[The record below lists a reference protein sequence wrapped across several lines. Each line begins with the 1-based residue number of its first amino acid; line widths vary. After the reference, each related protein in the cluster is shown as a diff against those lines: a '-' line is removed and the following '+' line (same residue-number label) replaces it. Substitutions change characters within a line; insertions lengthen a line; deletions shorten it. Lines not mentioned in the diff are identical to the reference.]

1 MDGNSSPER
10 AATPDRPAT
19 GIYLSDVLGML
30 RRRWYVLVVGLL
42 LVAGG
47 AGAVLLKSPVSY
59 QATGQLL
66 LLLPPQAGGDKPIN
80 PYLNLDPG
88 LATTAALIAS
98 TMNAPES
105 QRSVEAAG
113 HTAAY
118 TITLFPNTGPLLVIT
133 TEGAD
138 PQQAIGTRDEVI
150 RRLQQELDR
159 IQNEENAPKRQFIHT
174 RTNSTFNEAEVLTGD
189 RTRAV
194 AAVGAA
200 GMLALLFVVV
210 IWDRAAARLR
220 SRSRPRRDR
229 KTAGAEREESE
240 TPPGSPRTE
249 SAEEPAALLIES
261 GPAEPPTEQ
270 PEPARD
276 AAELEQE
283 FVEQEQAR
291 EDPEPVPAE
300 RRTEVAKLTPLLE
313 QEPAEVEPERTPAG
327 RR

>member
-1 MDGNSSPER
+1 MDGNSSPDRPAAPER
-10 AATPDRPAT
+10 PVAPDRPAT
-19 GIYLSDVLGML
+19 GIYLSDVLGLL
-30 RRRWYVLVVGLL
+30 RRRWYVLLVGLL

-88 LATTAALIAS
+88 LSTTAALIAS
-98 TMNAPES
+98 TVNAPET
-105 QRSVEAAG
+105 QRTVAEAG
-113 HTAAY
+113 HTAQYSIAL
-118 TITLFPNTGPLLVIT
+118 IPNTGPLLVIT
-133 TEGAD
+133 TEGPD
-138 PQQAIGTRDEVI
+138 PQQAIATRDEVI
-150 RRLQQELDR
+150 RRLQGELDR

-200 GMLALLFVVV
+200 GLLAVLFVLV
-210 IWDRAAARLR
+210 IWDRVAARR
-220 SRSRPRRDR
+220 RSRPRPRRDH
-229 KTAGAEREESE
+229 AAASAEREAESE
-240 TPPGSPRTE
+240 TASEPSRPEPD
-249 SAEEPAALLIES
+249 EEPAALLIES
-261 GPAEPPTEQ
+261 GAAEPTTEE
-270 PEPARD
+270 PESE

-283 FVEQEQAR
+283 S
-291 EDPEPVPAE
+291 AE
-300 RRTEVAKLTPLLE
+300 LE
-313 QEPAEVEPERTPAG
+313 SERTPAG